1 MPRRHE
7 AKRLTLAKPR
17 PVTVAQTE
25 ITKML
30 AEIPDI
36 RTDRRRRFTRQED
49 LLILAAWGKKPMH
62 RIAEYLGT
70 AVETLKRRH
79 RELTGGGG

>member
-1 MPRRHE
+1 MPGRHE
-7 AKRLTLAKPR
+7 AKRLSLAKPR
-17 PVTVAQTE
+17 PVTVAQHD
-25 ITKML
+25 IAKML

-49 LLILAAWGKKPMH
+49 ELILAAWGKKPMH
-62 RIAEYLGT
+62 AIAAYMGT

-79 RELTGGGG
+79 RELTGGEG